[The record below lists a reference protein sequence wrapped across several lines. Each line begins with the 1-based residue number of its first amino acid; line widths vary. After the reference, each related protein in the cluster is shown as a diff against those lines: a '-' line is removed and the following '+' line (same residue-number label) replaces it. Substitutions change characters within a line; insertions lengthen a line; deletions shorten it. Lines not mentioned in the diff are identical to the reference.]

1 MMAIFPVLFVIGYAM
16 IALEHPL
23 KINKSASALVL
34 GSFLWLL
41 WFIVSGDTVAASSEL
56 SKSLE
61 SVSSIIFF
69 LMGAMAIVAVVD
81 SYDGFSIITS
91 RIKTNNLRTL
101 LWIISW
107 ITFFMSAVLDNMT
120 TAIVMVTLT
129 RKLLS
134 KPKDR
139 KFFAGMII
147 IAANA
152 GGAASPIGDV
162 TTTMLWIGGQISALG
177 ILERVGIASILN
189 LLVPLLL
196 VTRILKG
203 PVRSIAEQKELERKK
218 ASHWDRNLVFISGI
232 GGLVLVPIYRTVFGI
247 PPYVGMLLSL
257 GFLWFLT
264 EILLRKKDNET
275 VKQFGIS
282 SLLTKVD
289 LPSILFFTGILFAV
303 GVLEANGQLGALANM
318 LQQKI
323 GNLQIIVM
331 AIGVLSSVVDNV
343 PLVAATMGMYPLSTY
358 PMDSLLWE
366 FTAYCAGTGGSIL
379 IIGSAA
385 GVATMGIEKISFGWY
400 LRWIAP
406 FALLGFL
413 AGAGAYLLLHAFA

>member
-41 WFIVSGDTVAASSEL
+41 WFIISGDTVKTSEEL
-56 SKSLE
+56 ALSLE

-81 SYDGFSIITS
+81 SYDGFDIITS

-120 TAIVMVTLT
+120 TSIVMVTLT
-129 RKLLS
+129 QKLLS

-162 TTTMLWIGGQISALG
+162 TTTMLWIGGQISATG
-177 ILERVGIASILN
+177 IIERVGISSIMNMLI
-189 LLVPLLL
+189 PLLL

-203 PVRSIAEQKELERKK
+203 PVRSIAEQKELEQKK
-218 ASHWDRNLVFISGI
+218 ASHLDRDLVFLSGI
-232 GGLVLVPIYRTVFGI
+232 GGLVLVPIYRTIFGI
-247 PPYVGMLLSL
+247 PPYIGMLLSL

-264 EILLRKKDNET
+264 EILLHKKDSET
-275 VKQFGIS
+275 VHHFSIS

-303 GVLEANGQLGALANM
+303 GVLEANGQLGALASM
-318 LQQKI
+318 LQNKI
-323 GNLQIIVM
+323 NNLPIIVM
-331 AIGVLSSVVDNV
+331 AIGILSSIVDNV
-343 PLVAATMGMYPLSTY
+343 PLVAGTMGMYNLSTY

-400 LRWIAP
+400 LRRIAP
-406 FALLGFL
+406 LALLGFF
-413 AGAGAYLLLHAFA
+413 AGAGTYLLMRTFL